1 MQSSFVQDLYY
12 FILADEASPHQFEMA
27 TSFPKRTLQWQPPPG
42 DASDADDASDDDAD
56 DAVDAAPTLA
66 EAGLGASEAILV
78 LDLDA

>member
-27 TSFPKRTLQWQPPPG
+27 TSFPKRTLQWQPPPV
-42 DASDADDASDDDAD
+42 DADDADDDDAD

>member
-27 TSFPKRTLQWQPPPG
+27 TSFPKRTLQWQPPPV
-42 DASDADDASDDDAD
+42 DASDASDDDAD

>member
-1 MQSSFVQDLYY
+1 MYY

-27 TSFPKRTLQWQPPPG
+27 TSFPKRTLQWQPPPV
-42 DASDADDASDDDAD
+42 DASDASDDDAD